1 MVIVVSSTEK
11 NRLFKLLFSCNIFR
25 ETIYTNIR
33 TLLTHRSTH
42 ICNSQINIL
51 FIALCYMNSL
61 VLFQKTDMALASLT
75 ITKDRQ
81 RVVDFTNPF
90 MQMGISIMIKKPDKQ
105 KPGVFSFMDP
115 LNEKV
120 WICVMVGFLAVSLV
134 LFFVGRWSPYE
145 WREILNS
152 RDQSNAFTFSNTLW
166 FALGALMQQ
175 GSDIFP
181 RLVT

>member
-1 MVIVVSSTEK
+1 
-11 NRLFKLLFSCNIFR
+11 
-25 ETIYTNIR
+25 
-33 TLLTHRSTH
+33 
-42 ICNSQINIL
+42 
-51 FIALCYMNSL
+51 
-61 VLFQKTDMALASLT
+61 
-75 ITKDRQ
+75 
-81 RVVDFTNPF
+81 
-90 MQMGISIMIKKPDKQ
+90 MGISIMIKKPDKQ

-115 LNEKV
+115 LDVKV

-145 WREILNS
+145 WREMLNS

-181 RLVT
+181 RLVSINQMVIHAYKQNQLHIVCIYKIDAYKYEYVYICLPFLTYHS